1 MVKLLRGDVMDF
13 LLVGIGGIF
22 GSLTRFSLGK
32 FISNRCKSSFPL
44 GTAFI
49 NITGAILLGIISSIN
64 ANKSL
69 YLLFGDGFLGAYTTF
84 STFMYEGFNLFHK
97 NNKLN
102 GFVYILSSIILGIIG
117 YNIGVKIGPL
127 L

>member
-1 MVKLLRGDVMDF
+1 MDF
-13 LLVGIGGIF
+13 LLVGIGGVF

-32 FISNRCKSSFPL
+32 FISDHCKTSFPL

-49 NITGAILLGIISSIN
+49 NISGAILLGIVSSIGASRN
-64 ANKSL
+64 L

-84 STFMYEGFNLFHK
+84 STFMYEGFNLFQGRQ
-97 NNKLN
+97 KLN
-102 GFVYILSSIILGIIG
+102 AFAYILLSVILGILG
-117 YNIGVKIGPL
+117 YNIGIKIGSL

>member
-1 MVKLLRGDVMDF
+1 MDF

-64 ANKSL
+64 ANKNL

-84 STFMYEGFNLFHK
+84 STFMYEGFNLFHE

-117 YNIGVKIGPL
+117 YSIGVKIGPL